1 MVAWATLLAGGAYE
15 WVGVSLI
22 AASLLLIIVARPRL
36 FDAQTW
42 ALDAALL
49 LALAAAALTMVP
61 LPMALLSAIAPL
73 RASLL
78 DALTVG
84 PRAISGW
91 EPISL
96 DVQATVYSTGLAG
109 AVLSTFWCCRQLCAR
124 EGPRRLV
131 RAVAATGLVAAIAA
145 LAQTAIDP
153 LRLYGLWQPLDG
165 GARPF
170 GPFVNR
176 NHFATWAL
184 MAIPLALGY
193 VGASLATRPATPT
206 MAAAAAAWGRALGSR
221 TAWVATAACLLL
233 LALVTANSRSGLLG
247 AVVVALTGL
256 LIALRRLTVD
266 ARRWAAGAGLLL
278 VVFLTVYARAQP
290 LLLRAEETLRVGAGG
305 RPQIWRDTL
314 RVIGDFWIAG
324 TGPGTFPTSML
335 VYQQADGSLFANQAH
350 NHYLQLLAEG
360 GIVMAVPLIASLVAF
375 AWLVRIR
382 VAQDETSQIWMRV
395 GAIAGLVGVAV
406 QSCFETG
413 LRLPGNAVLFA
424 IAAAVAVHAPEQ
436 RSINQG
442 PPSPSR
448 ASHPSWRP
456 V

>member
-1 MVAWATLLAGGAYE
+1 MPT
-15 WVGVSLI
+15 
-22 AASLLLIIVARPRL
+22 
-36 FDAQTW
+36 
-42 ALDAALL
+42 
-49 LALAAAALTMVP
+49 
-61 LPMALLSAIAPL
+61 ALLSVVTPG

-84 PRAISGW
+84 PRTTSGW

-96 DVQATVYSTGLAG
+96 DVHATVYATGLAG
-109 AVLSTFWCCRQLCAR
+109 AIALTFWCCRQLCAR
-124 EGPRRLV
+124 DGPRRIV

-145 LAQTAIDP
+145 LAQTAVDP
-153 LRLYGLWQPLDG
+153 LRLYGIWQPLDA

-193 VGASLATRPATPT
+193 VGSSLAARPATPT
-206 MAAAAAAWGRALGSR
+206 AAATAAAWGRALGSR
-221 TAWVATAACLLL
+221 AAWVATAGCLLL
-233 LALVTANSRSGLLG
+233 LALVAANSRSGLLG
-247 AVVVALTGL
+247 AVVVAVTGL
-256 LIALRRLTVD
+256 LVARQRLTVD
-266 ARRWAAGAGLLL
+266 TRRWAAAGGLMLTALLL
-278 VVFLTVYARAQP
+278 VYARAQP
-290 LLLRAEETLRVGAGG
+290 LLVRAEETLRVGAGG

-360 GIVMAVPLIASLVAF
+360 GIAMAVPLVASLIAF
-375 AWLVRIR
+375 AWLVRRR
-382 VAQDETSQIWMRV
+382 VAQDDTSQIWMRL

-424 IAAAVAVHAPEQ
+424 AAAAVAVHPPQQ
-436 RSINQG
+436 RSANQR
-442 PPSPSR
+442 PPSSPSS
-448 ASHPSWRP
+448 ASHSSWRP